1 MKITLLAAFL
11 LLNICL
17 HAQDTTAIRHDSIP
31 AKFNGGQNAWR
42 HFLEKNLHSEV
53 AAVNGAKPGMYVVTI
68 SFLVDTAGNVSQVQL
83 LNDPGYGTGAD
94 VLKAFAHTP
103 NWIPATIDGR
113 KVIYRQKQNFT
124 YQVSEQ

>member
-1 MKITLLAAFL
+1 MRITLLAAFL
-11 LLNICL
+11 LLNTCL
-17 HAQDTTAIRHDSIP
+17 HAQDTTGIRHDSIP

-42 HFLEKNLHSEV
+42 HFLEKNLHPTTP
-53 AAVNGAKPGMYVVTI
+53 ADNGAKPGIYVVTI
-68 SFLVDTAGNVSQVQL
+68 SFLVDTTGKVSEVEL
-83 LNDPGYGTGAD
+83 LTDPGYGTGTD